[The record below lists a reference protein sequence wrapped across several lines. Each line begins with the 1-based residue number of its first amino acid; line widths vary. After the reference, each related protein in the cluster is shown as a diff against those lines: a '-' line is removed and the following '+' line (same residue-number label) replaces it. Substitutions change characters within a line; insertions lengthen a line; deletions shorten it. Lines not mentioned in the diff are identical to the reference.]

1 MKRRT
6 AGMIAGIL
14 CGALVFGYAG
24 FASHTAY
31 AADVTDTA
39 EAEAGNTFTTENG
52 VLSINL
58 PTEDWKEIMDLSS
71 WVVLSNGVD
80 MITIDHYANGE
91 KLPDISVADSHYTN
105 VYEAA
110 VSTQNEVFLI
120 TGFVASED
128 SVEDV
133 CNAIMSAKVLKH
145 NTKQAVNKNS
155 AVDIKQFTVR
165 EINKTYYV
173 NADGVNVRSGCS
185 ISEPIVGGLNR
196 GNAVNVR
203 GEVQYNGA
211 DYGWYQIDF
220 NQGIGYVAKDFLSE
234 TAPADAAAQDLIYTG
249 NVVTIYV
256 EDDSPLTLYEATD
269 GYWYD
274 KFGTKYVEVGDG
286 SYFNVYGSDQS
297 YSIYNPA
304 NNSGYTG
311 ASVTVYDEYGYAYTI
326 YEMADGSWW
335 DTNGNQYGRG
345 DGKYFVGPGNQP
357 YSADG
362 SIFDPDMAAGGYAG
376 SNYEEDYDGGY
387 AGSNYEELEGGYA
400 GSNYEE
406 EDAGGYAGSNYEDY
420 EY

>member
-1 MKRRT
+1 MKIRR

-14 CGALVFGYAG
+14 CAALLFGYSGLAL
-24 FASHTAY
+24 HTAY
-31 AADVTDTA
+31 AAEASEAAA
-39 EAEAGNTFTTENG
+39 EGNKFTTENG
-52 VLSINL
+52 VLAIDL
-58 PTEDWKEIMDLSS
+58 PSADWKEIMDPSS

-80 MITIDHYANGE
+80 MITIDHFANGE
-91 KLPDISVADSHYTN
+91 KLPDITVADSHYTN

-120 TGFVASED
+120 TGYVANED
-128 SVEDV
+128 SVQGV
-133 CNAIMSAKVLKH
+133 CSAIMSAEVLKH
-145 NTKQAVNKNS
+145 NTKQAVKKNS
-155 AVDIKQFTVR
+155 AVDVKQFAIR

-173 NADGVNVRSGCS
+173 NADCVNVRSGCAV
-185 ISEPIVGGLNR
+185 SEPIIGGLNK

-220 NQGIGYVAKDFLSE
+220 NKGIGYVAKDFLSE
-234 TAPADAAAQDLIYTG
+234 KAPADAETTDLVYTG

-256 EDDSPLTLYEATD
+256 EDGSPLTLSEATD

-286 SYFNVYGSDQS
+286 SYFNVVGSDQS

-311 ASVTVYDEYGYAYTI
+311 ASVTVHDQYGYAYTL

-335 DTNGNQYGRG
+335 DTYGNQYGRG

-357 YSADG
+357 YTADG
-362 SIFDPDMAAGGYAG
+362 SIFDPDMAAGTDAGGYAG
-376 SNYEEDYDGGY
+376 SNYEEFEGGY

-400 GSNYEE
+400 SSSYEE
-406 EDAGGYAGSNYEDY
+406 FDGGYAGMNYEEFDN
-420 EY
+420 